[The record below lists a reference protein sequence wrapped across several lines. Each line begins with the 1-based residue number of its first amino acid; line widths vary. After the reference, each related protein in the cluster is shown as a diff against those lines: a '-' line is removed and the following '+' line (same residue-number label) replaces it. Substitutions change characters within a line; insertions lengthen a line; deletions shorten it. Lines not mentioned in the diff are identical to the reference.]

1 MFEVKGKFTNA
12 KVFATEVEEEAK
24 AQIQA
29 LCDQSWLE
37 GCKIAVQ
44 ADTHAGAGCTIGTTI
59 ALQDKVAPSLVGAD
73 LGCGMLVLNI
83 PNEFNINFA
92 KVDKYISTYANNYQA
107 LPRTNLDELLN
118 QLYCRKV
125 LHNVNY
131 LMRSCGTLGAGNHF
145 CEIDSNAQG
154 QHQLIIHS
162 GSRNL
167 GQQVAKYYLDIA
179 DEHCNHTQADMRQ
192 AQAALVENL
201 KAQGRHQEIQA
212 QLEAFKASYQA
223 MSARLPK
230 ELCYLEGE
238 AKEQYLHDA
247 EICNRYAQLSRLSL
261 GKRILEVIAQTSV
274 QIQETSAHEFIVYFG
289 NGVQTAGFE
298 TIHNYIG
305 ADNILRKGAIS
316 ARQGEKVIIPI
327 NMRDGSI
334 IAIGKG
340 NAEYNYSAPHG
351 AGRLMSRTAAKAK
364 LDMLEFQN
372 AMAGIYSSSVGE
384 STIDEAPMAYKSIE
398 SILANIQDT
407 VEVIDIIKPLYN
419 YKAH

>member
-1 MFEVKGKFTNA
+1 MFEVKGKFTDA
-12 KVFATEVEEEAK
+12 KVFASEVEDGAK

-59 ALQDKVAPSLVGAD
+59 ALKDKVAPSLVGAD
-73 LGCGMLVLNI
+73 LGCGMLVLDI
-83 PNEFNINFA
+83 PNEFGIDFA
-92 KVDKYISTYANNYQA
+92 KVDAYVSARANDNQVLQYA
-107 LPRTNLDELLN
+107 NLDELLN
-118 QLYCRKV
+118 QLYCRQA
-125 LHNVNY
+125 LHSVDY
-131 LMRSCGTLGAGNHF
+131 LALSCGTLGAGNHF
-145 CEIDSNAQG
+145 CEIDSNSKG
-154 QHQLIIHS
+154 QRQLVIHS

-179 DEHCNHTQADMRQ
+179 DEHCNHTKADMRQ
-192 AQAALVENL
+192 AQAALIAEL

-212 QLEAFKASYQA
+212 QLEAFKANYQA
-223 MSARLPK
+223 KPAQLPR

-247 EICNRYAQLSRLSL
+247 AICNQYAQLSRLSL
-261 GKRILEVIAQTSV
+261 GRRILEVIAQTSV
-274 QIQETSAHEFIVYFG
+274 QIQETSAHEFAVYFG
-289 NGVQTAGFE
+289 NGAQSVGFE

-340 NAEYNYSAPHG
+340 NPEYNYSGPHG

-364 LDMLEFQN
+364 LDMAKFQN
-372 AMAGIYSSSVGE
+372 AMEGIYSSSVGE